1 MHPGRIMSEYSK
13 KYLVTGATGKTG
25 AYVVH
30 QLRERGAQVRALVHH
45 EDERSANLA
54 ATGAEIAV
62 GDMLDLAAVTAAA
75 RGITAAYFTY
85 PLSPGL
91 LEATAIFAQAASEPG
106 IRAAADMSQISPP
119 PGAASHAPRQPSP

>member
-1 MHPGRIMSEYSK
+1 MDESAK
-13 KYLVTGATGKTG
+13 KFLVTGATGQTG
-25 AYVVH
+25 GYVTR

-62 GDMLDLAAVTAAA
+62 GDTLDLAAVTAAA

-85 PLSPGL
+85 PIAPRP
-91 LEATAIFAQAASEPG
+91 LEPTPILAQAASESRIG
-106 IRAAADMSQISPP
+106 PP
-119 PGAASHAPRQPSP
+119 VN